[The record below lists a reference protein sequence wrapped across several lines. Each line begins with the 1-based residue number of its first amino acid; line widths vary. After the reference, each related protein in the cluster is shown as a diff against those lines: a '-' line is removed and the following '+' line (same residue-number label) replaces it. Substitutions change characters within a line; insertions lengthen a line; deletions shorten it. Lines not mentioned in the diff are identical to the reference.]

1 MAKLMFHLI
10 RQQTKQFIEHL
21 LPAQCLVCA
30 LSSNNKLICLYCEKK
45 ILSQRQYCSHCALT
59 LNISADYCGD
69 CLQKDYVFDHIHA
82 LGDYKKPLSVLI
94 KQLKYQKS
102 LVAGEL
108 LAELLLKSVLN
119 RYSKQQLSEYD
130 YLLATPLHPKK
141 LRLRGFNQ
149 TQIIADSLHK
159 ALNIPLLENTIVRDK
174 ETTAQEGL
182 TVSKRRRNLANAFK
196 IKHNSTREI
205 KGKNIIVIDDV
216 VTTGATMNSLCKYL
230 KKKGANKITIFCI
243 SRTALNR
250 EI

>member
-1 MAKLMFHLI
+1 MFHLI
-10 RQQTKQFIEHL
+10 KQQSKQIIEHL

-30 LSSNNKLICLYCEKK
+30 LTSNNKLICLHCEKN
-45 ILSQRQYCSHCALT
+45 ILSQRQYCFNCALP
-59 LNISADYCGD
+59 LNNSADYCGD
-69 CLQKDYVFDHIHA
+69 CLQKDYIFDHIHA
-82 LGDYKKPLSVLI
+82 LGDYTKPLSILI

-102 LVAGEL
+102 LISGEL

-130 YLLATPLHPKK
+130 YLLATPLHSKK

-159 ALNIPLLENTIVRDK
+159 SLNIPLLENAIIRDK
-174 ETTAQEGL
+174 QTTAQEGL
-182 TVSKRRRNLANAFK
+182 SVTKRRKNLANAFK
-196 IKHNSTREI
+196 LKQSSTQEI
-205 KGKNIIVIDDV
+205 AGKNIIIIDDV

-230 KKKGANKITIFCI
+230 KKQGANKLTIFCI
-243 SRTALNR
+243 SRTALNK